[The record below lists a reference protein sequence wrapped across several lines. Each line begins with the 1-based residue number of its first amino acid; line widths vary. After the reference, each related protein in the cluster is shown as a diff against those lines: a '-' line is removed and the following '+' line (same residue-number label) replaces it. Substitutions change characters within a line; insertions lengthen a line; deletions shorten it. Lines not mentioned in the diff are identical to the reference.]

1 MPCEE
6 ITRKMFEMNR
16 NKLFPA
22 ACRPAALCAMA
33 LLPVLAAGQSSSS
46 SSQAGTPAGG
56 QTGTTAAPGTAPI
69 QSRELATQI
78 TPQRVATYDERFEI
92 FGGLSFMNGQ
102 AGQNLPKRYNMGGG
116 EVMGTYW
123 LGRRLGVAGDFRSEA
138 GTTPLLPN
146 QYNLNRVRVNQNII
160 SGGVNYRGPKNRY
173 AAIDFHAL
181 VGASHGSFNSAIVNY
196 PQTSFTPPTD
206 AAVGLYNNSTTP
218 WGAAG
223 GSIDFN
229 YSPRIAI
236 RLSPD
241 IIFEHFGT
249 ETREFVSV
257 GGGVVYRFGK
267 RRQ

>member
-1 MPCEE
+1 
-6 ITRKMFEMNR
+6 MFEKNR
-16 NKLFPA
+16 TKLHPA
-22 ACRPAALCAMA
+22 ACRTVVTCALALFTTAAFA
-33 LLPVLAAGQSSSS
+33 QSSSS
-46 SSQAGTPAGG
+46 G
-56 QTGTTAAPGTAPI
+56 QTDTTAAPGSAPI
-69 QSRELATQI
+69 QSRAVATQI

-123 LGRRLGVAGDFRSEA
+123 LGSHLGVAGDVRIEA
-138 GTTPLLPN
+138 GTTPLFPISQEFGLH
-146 QYNLNRVRVNQNII
+146 RVRVNQNIF
-160 SGGVNYRGPKNRY
+160 SGGINYRGPKNRY
-173 AAIDFHAL
+173 LAIDYHAL
-181 VGASHGSFNSAIVNY
+181 VGVSDGIFNSAIANY
-196 PQTSFTPPTD
+196 PKNLTPQPTD
-206 AAVGLYNNSTTP
+206 AEVGLYNNGTTP

-229 YSPRIAI
+229 YSPRVAI

-249 ETREFVSV
+249 ETREFVSI

-267 RRQ
+267 RPKR